1 MVVNTKK
8 MNKKRVRSGLPWIAL
23 GLLILIVVVG
33 YAFNP
38 TMRTLLQS
46 VRKSVDYAPISPDPV
61 EADQSPRDPVLSLP
75 PHPAP
80 LKKDETLMQ
89 IEARLRK
96 EYDQKLNTEL
106 AKERE
111 KAKVGREETQEPT
124 PPVVMFAMPRGIVSD
139 ITNLS
144 NGIPLRTEVLY
155 DTGETALEERQ
166 LHDSYTA
173 TYQLKMRIPRPT
185 ISILDIEKA
194 TPELSKILPGFTA
207 LFPLGFVSP
216 AHEMLY
222 RNKISDLRT
231 NSRQLG
237 ALLSKP
243 NAYDCN
249 TILHL
254 TNKKGR
260 KVFFMQAD
268 MDAILKGSDGDRAPV
283 MPASQV
289 DSIDYDPFTVY
300 QWAKTGK
307 APNPMIAGWERRIAI
322 GKKELDAPAITPERK
337 AWVNER
343 LVMLKAAIEA
353 MKKRSYLISA
363 HDPYI
368 VLPLS
373 ILKDAKDPYAPKVGD
388 YAVVIS
394 GRKIYPC
401 LVGDAGTDTQVG
413 EASARMAVAL
423 VPGWNITQKAV
434 AYPGVS
440 YLVFPGSREVAT
452 AVPDHKKWGAKCL
465 TLLGEIGGLGNS
477 YELHDWTT
485 PARAPVPVPPPADTK
500 PPAPPEKKDP
510 APSPKPARNLNPQD

>member
-1 MVVNTKK
+1 MFLNTKK
-8 MNKKRVRSGLPWIAL
+8 MNKKRVRSGLSWIAL
-23 GLLILIVVVG
+23 GLLILTLVVG
-33 YAFNP
+33 YSFNP

-61 EADQSPRDPVLSLP
+61 EANETPQAPVFFPQPATDPV
-75 PHPAP
+75 HTDEP
-80 LKKDETLMQ
+80 LKQ
-89 IEARLRK
+89 IEAKLRK
-96 EYDQKLNTEL
+96 EYDQKLKSEL

-111 KAKVGREETQEPT
+111 KARVGREETQEPT
-124 PPVVMFAMPRGIVSD
+124 PPVVMFALPREIVSD

-155 DTGETALEERQ
+155 DTGVTALEEVQ

-173 TYQLKMRIPRPT
+173 TYQLKMRIPRPA

-216 AHEMLY
+216 AHETLY

-237 ALLSKP
+237 VLLSKP

-254 TNKKGR
+254 SNKKGR
-260 KVFFMQAD
+260 RVFFMQAD

-289 DSIDYDPFTVY
+289 DSIAYDPFTAYHWRKV
-300 QWAKTGK
+300 GK
-307 APNPMIAGWERRIAI
+307 APNPMIAGWERRVAI
-322 GKKELDAPAITPERK
+322 GKKEIDAPAITPEKK
-337 AWVNER
+337 AWVDER
-343 LVMLKAAIEA
+343 LAMLKAAIEA

-363 HDPYI
+363 YDPYI
-368 VLPLS
+368 VLPIS

-388 YAVVIS
+388 YAVVIY

-401 LVGDAGTDTQVG
+401 IVGDAGTDTQVG
-413 EASARMAVAL
+413 EASAKMASTL
-423 VPGWNITQKAV
+423 VSGWNSTQKAV
-434 AYPGVS
+434 GYPGVC
-440 YLVFPGSREVAT
+440 YLVFPGSREVDT
-452 AVPDHKKWGAKCL
+452 TPPDHKKWSAKCL
-465 TLLGEIGGLGNS
+465 TLLEEIGGLGNG
-477 YELHDWTT
+477 YKYHDWTI
-485 PARAPVPVPPPADTK
+485 PDRAPVPDPAPAAGK
-500 PPAPPEKKDP
+500 PPATPEKKDP
-510 APSPKPARNLNPQD
+510 APPPKPARNPNSQD

>member
-8 MNKKRVRSGLPWIAL
+8 MNKKRVRNGLPWITL

-33 YAFNP
+33 YTFNP
-38 TMRTLLQS
+38 TLRTLLQS
-46 VRKSVDYAPISPDPV
+46 VRKSVDHAPIPPAPV
-61 EADQSPRDPVLSLP
+61 EADATPPDPVLSLSP
-75 PHPAP
+75 QPAP
-80 LKKDETLMQ
+80 VQEDATLMQ

-111 KAKVGREETQEPT
+111 KARVSREDKQEPT
-124 PPVVMFAMPRGIVSD
+124 PPAVMFEMPRGIVSD

-173 TYQLKMRIPRPT
+173 TYQLKMRIPRPA

-231 NSRQLG
+231 NSKQLG

-243 NAYDCN
+243 NAYDCH

-268 MDAILKGSDGDRAPV
+268 MDAILKGSDGDRAPM

-307 APNPMIAGWERRIAI
+307 APNPMISGWERRIAI

-363 HDPYI
+363 YDPYI

-434 AYPGVS
+434 AYPGVG

-465 TLLGEIGGLGNS
+465 TLLGEIGGLGNG

-485 PARAPVPVPPPADTK
+485 PVRAPAPAPLPADTK
-500 PPAPPEKKDP
+500 PPAPPEKQDP
-510 APSPKPARNLNPQD
+510 APSPKPARNLNPKD

>member
-1 MVVNTKK
+1 MFLNTKK
-8 MNKKRVRSGLPWIAL
+8 MNKKRVRSGLSWIAL
-23 GLLILIVVVG
+23 GLLILTLVVG
-33 YAFNP
+33 YSFNP

-61 EADQSPRDPVLSLP
+61 EANETPQAPVLFPQPAADPV
-75 PHPAP
+75 HTDEP
-80 LKKDETLMQ
+80 LKQ
-89 IEARLRK
+89 IEAKLRK
-96 EYDQKLNTEL
+96 EYDQKLKSEL

-111 KAKVGREETQEPT
+111 KARVGREETQEPT
-124 PPVVMFAMPRGIVSD
+124 PPVVMFALPREIVSD

-155 DTGETALEERQ
+155 DTGVTALEEVQ

-173 TYQLKMRIPRPT
+173 TYQLKMRIPRPA

-216 AHEMLY
+216 AHETLY

-237 ALLSKP
+237 VLLSKP

-254 TNKKGR
+254 SNKKGR
-260 KVFFMQAD
+260 RVFFMQAD

-289 DSIDYDPFTVY
+289 DSIAYDPFTAYHWRKV
-300 QWAKTGK
+300 GK
-307 APNPMIAGWERRIAI
+307 APNPMIAGWERRVAI
-322 GKKELDAPAITPERK
+322 GKKEIDAPAITPEKK
-337 AWVNER
+337 AWVDER
-343 LVMLKAAIEA
+343 LAMLKAAIEA

-363 HDPYI
+363 YDPYI
-368 VLPLS
+368 VLPIS

-388 YAVVIS
+388 YAVVIY

-401 LVGDAGTDTQVG
+401 IVGDAGTDTQVG
-413 EASARMAVAL
+413 EASAKMASTL
-423 VPGWNITQKAV
+423 VSGWNSTQKAV
-434 AYPGVS
+434 GYPGVS
-440 YLVFPGSREVAT
+440 YLVFPGSREVDT
-452 AVPDHKKWGAKCL
+452 TPPDHKKWSAKCL
-465 TLLGEIGGLGNS
+465 TLLEEIGGLGNG
-477 YELHDWTT
+477 YKYHDWTI
-485 PARAPVPVPPPADTK
+485 PARAPVPDPAPAAGK
-500 PPAPPEKKDP
+500 PPATPEKKDP
-510 APSPKPARNLNPQD
+510 APPPKPARNPNSQD